1 MLHAW
6 LGCVCS
12 PGGGGGNYF
21 SFTINR
27 CVHRQLMLKRVHL
40 RESSP
45 PRKRIRV
52 REDRVREKIS
62 GSGLVVK
69 GLGLDN
75 HAYIENHDVT
85 PDFNCNYTFRNC
97 NSNVS
102 NDTRDDDRGFGKIGG
117 STVLVDIDNHDV
129 NHHNYLNCK

>member
-1 MLHAW
+1 M
-6 LGCVCS
+6 S
-12 PGGGGGNYF
+12 PFLSMGYKDALFAFDSSLSNVAYLIGSRVFGGGGGNYF
-21 SFTINR
+21 SFTRNC

-62 GSGLVVK
+62 GSRLVVK

-75 HAYIENHDVT
+75 HDY
-85 PDFNCNYTFRNC
+85 
-97 NSNVS
+97 SKKS
-102 NDTRDDDRGFGKIGG
+102 
-117 STVLVDIDNHDV
+117 
-129 NHHNYLNCK
+129 